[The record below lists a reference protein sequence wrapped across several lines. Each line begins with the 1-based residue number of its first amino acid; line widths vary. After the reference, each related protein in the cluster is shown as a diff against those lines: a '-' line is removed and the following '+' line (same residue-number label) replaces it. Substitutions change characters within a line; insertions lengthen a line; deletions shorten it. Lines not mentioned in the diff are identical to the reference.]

1 MEEKPHKAPS
11 MRELMP
17 GTAALVDELRA
28 SLGQAIV
35 DRIVRDAM
43 RGKPTM
49 YAAEVGPDGVLREFG
64 HAPSGRR
71 AVMQDGE
78 LLLPWEQGA

>member
-1 MEEKPHKAPS
+1 MKDRSKGS

-17 GTAALVDELRA
+17 GTAALVDELRQA
-28 SLGQAIV
+28 FGQAHA

-43 RGKPTM
+43 QGKPTM

-64 HAPSGRR
+64 RAPSGQR
-71 AVMQDGE
+71 AVMQDGA
-78 LLLPWEQGA
+78 LLLPWEGA

>member
-1 MEEKPHKAPS
+1 MKTERKGS
-11 MRELMP
+11 MRQLMP
-17 GTAALVDELRA
+17 DTAALVDELRQCF
-28 SLGQAIV
+28 GQAHA

-43 RGKPTM
+43 QGKPTM

-71 AVMQDGE
+71 AVLQGGE
-78 LLLPWEQGA
+78 LLLPWEQAA